1 MFSTQHLG
9 WRRHPMGDVGRAWW
23 ACLWFAV
30 SLVVAFVVGE
40 GLASLLG
47 YSAEDGVQLRPAL
60 LAAIPACAV
69 FALPSLL
76 VAHYGRRAVR
86 EGDPRGQLPVWVAL
100 GLSLAFLIQNLAA
113 LAAGAMGF

>member
-9 WRRHPMGDVGRAWW
+9 WRRHPVDDVRRAWW
-23 ACLWFAV
+23 GCLWFVV
-30 SLVVAFVVGE
+30 SFVAAFAVGE

-60 LAAIPACAV
+60 LAGIPACAV
-69 FALPSLL
+69 FDLPALL

-86 EGDPRGQLPVWVAL
+86 DGDPRGQVPVWVAL
-100 GLSLAFLIQNLAA
+100 ALSLAFLIQNLAA
-113 LAAGAMGF
+113 LAAGALGF